1 MNEYELRKKSTND
14 LINLELLPSITE
26 ISLKEVTYKKYPK
39 ENLSAL
45 GVATQP
51 LVSAMQTL
59 KGTNGTSGIYRVN
72 TKGLQMFESQGGY
85 IGSLQSTSGTVGGGQ
100 AVMTPLAVDPT
111 LLFMSMA
118 LMTVEKK
125 LDDIKDLQ
133 NEILDF
139 IKAKEKANL
148 RGEIN
153 VLIDILN
160 NYKFNYNNDKYK
172 SSNYTIVKNAKG
184 TAEKNILL
192 YRDLLQSMLANKNK
206 IHTNQEVDKK
216 IKKADEYFKEYQT
229 AIYLYSFSSFLEVLL
244 LENFDK
250 QFISS
255 VNVKIE
261 EYSIKYRDLYTE
273 CYSEIEGYSN
283 QSIQTKLNK
292 GIAGISK
299 GIGTA
304 VSKTP
309 LINKGQID
317 EFLIKSGEKLE
328 AHNEKKNDK
337 SVKRLTVNAMRF
349 TNPFNESLKQI
360 STIYNDPIEVLMDS
374 ENIYLIEGNSNK

>member
-1 MNEYELRKKSTND
+1 MNEYELRKKSVND
-14 LINLELLPSITE
+14 LIEVELLPSITE
-26 ISLKEVTYKKYPK
+26 LSLKEVTYKKYPV

-51 LVSAMQTL
+51 LVAAMQTL
-59 KGTNGTSGIYRVN
+59 KGTAGTSGIYRVN

-85 IGSLQSTSGTVGGGQ
+85 IGSLQTTAGTVGGGQ

-160 NYKFNYNNDKYK
+160 NYKFNFNNDKYK

-192 YRDLLQSMLANKNK
+192 YRDLLQSMLANKSK
-206 IHTNQEVDKK
+206 IHTTQEVDKK
-216 IKKADEYFKEYQT
+216 VKKADEYFKEYQT

-255 VNVKIE
+255 VNSKID

-273 CYSEIEGYSN
+273 CYNEIEGYSKL
-283 QSIQTKLNK
+283 SIQTKLNK
-292 GIAGISK
+292 GIAEISK

-304 VSKTP
+304 VAKTP
-309 LINKGQID
+309 IISRGQID
-317 EFLIKSGEKLE
+317 EFLIKSGEKIE
-328 AHNEKKNDK
+328 AHNEKKNDE
-337 SVKRLTVNAMRF
+337 SVKRLSVNAMRF
-349 TNPFNESLKQI
+349 SNPFNESLKQI

-374 ENIYLIEGNSNK
+374 ENIYLIEENKK